1 MKVVR
6 LLAIFL
12 IQQSLLCHHNHE
24 TELLATIIVSFLL
37 SSSAYERVTLTNFKN
52 ELNQAT
58 CLTVVIIYF
67 IGEVYNTNELKY
79 NSQLWYSYKPI
90 DM

>member
-1 MKVVR
+1 MR
-6 LLAIFL
+6 GLHLP
-12 IQQSLLCHHNHE
+12 
-24 TELLATIIVSFLL
+24 
-37 SSSAYERVTLTNFKN
+37 NFKN

-79 NSQLWYSYKPI
+79 NNQLWYSYKPI